1 MTVYQI
7 QCLLLYYK
15 PNIPECDLG
24 QADGIIGDKTRAAV
38 RAFQRRV
45 GIAEDG
51 QPGTET
57 QAALK
62 KYIDTP
68 LPDAKE
74 STDSKTASD
83 TTESN
88 KHGAFWAEIK
98 HFVPDEFRCPCGK
111 CGGFPVEMQEK
122 LIRILD
128 TRIWEHFGVPITVVP
143 LPPADAH
150 AGGSGIRCAAYNASL
165 RGSVSNSRHLQGK
178 AADIIVRGFSG
189 NAVNAYCQSLVKAGL
204 LRYSYVIGGSN
215 SVHVDIL

>member
-15 PNIPECDLG
+15 PDIPACDLG
-24 QADGIIGDKTRAAV
+24 QADGIMGDKTRAAV
-38 RAFQRRV
+38 KAFQRRV
-45 GIAEDG
+45 GLVEDG

-68 LPDAKE
+68 LPAAQESEGCE
-74 STDSKTASD
+74 STPSV
-83 TTESN
+83 TESN

-150 AGGSGIRCAAYNASL
+150 AGGSGIRCTEYNASL
-165 RGSVSNSRHLQGK
+165 RGSVPNSRHLEGK

-189 NAVNAYCQSLVKAGL
+189 SAVNAYCQSLVRAGQ

-215 SVHVDIL
+215 SVHIDIL

>member
-15 PNIPECDLG
+15 PDIPACDLG

-45 GIAEDG
+45 GITEDG
-51 QPGTET
+51 QPGSET

-68 LPDAKE
+68 LP
-74 STDSKTASD
+74 TA
-83 TTESN
+83 EPN

-122 LIRILD
+122 LIRLLD
-128 TRIWEHFGVPITVVP
+128 TTIWDHFGVPITVIP
-143 LPPADAH
+143 LPPADPH
-150 AGGSGIRCAAYNASL
+150 AGGSGIRCQAYNDSL
-165 RGSVSNSRHLQGK
+165 RGSVPNSRHIQGK

-189 NAVNAYCQSLVKAGL
+189 TMVNAFCQSLVKAGK
-204 LRYSYVIGGSN
+204 LRYAYVISGSN
-215 SVHVDIL
+215 AVHIDIL

>member
-15 PNIPECDLG
+15 PDIPACDLG

-45 GIAEDG
+45 GISEDG
-51 QPGTET
+51 QPGSET

-62 KYIDTP
+62 KYINTP
-68 LPDAKE
+68 LPAVE
-74 STDSKTASD
+74 EPAAPETTPT
-83 TTESN
+83 TTETN

-122 LIRILD
+122 LVRLLD
-128 TRIWEHFGVPITVVP
+128 TTIWNHFGVPITVIP
-143 LPPADAH
+143 LPPANAH
-150 AGGSGIRCAAYNASL
+150 AGGSGIRCQAYNDSL
-165 RGSVSNSRHLQGK
+165 RGSVPNSRHIQGK

-189 NAVNAYCQSLVKAGL
+189 TLVNAYCQSLVKAGK
-204 LRYSYVIGGSN
+204 LRYAYVIGGSN
-215 SVHVDIL
+215 AVHIDIL